1 VIFILSLIVAAV
13 LLIGAVVATAF
24 AIAGRDAR
32 GRALQWWKE
41 FRDSLFGF

>member
-1 VIFILSLIVAAV
+1 MIFILSLIVTAV
-13 LLIGAVVATAF
+13 LLIGALVATAF

-32 GRALQWWKE
+32 GRALRWWKE